1 MSSVK
6 RAKPFLKW
14 VGGKGQLLKQFDSIF
29 PKDFSGTY
37 YEPFVGGGAVL
48 FHLHPQ
54 KAVINDINTTLV
66 ETYRNIQTNSSKVI
80 KELKKL
86 QEELDKK
93 TVEERKEFY
102 YSIRN
107 KYNKLENKDFKKSI
121 YFLFFNKTAF
131 NGVYRENSKGGF
143 NVPIGAYKNPKILD
157 ENNILIVARSLRDIT
172 ILNSSYKTA
181 VKKAKK
187 GDFVYF
193 DPPYHPLSKTSS
205 FTTYSKD
212 NFSEKDQTELRDLFV
227 ELDKKGVLV
236 MLSNSNTDFIKKLY
250 KGYKQIPVS
259 ATRMVNSNSAK
270 RGSIQEIVVINY
282 QLHPPGA

>member
-1 MSSVK
+1 MCLLMSSSK

-14 VGGKGQLLKQFDSIF
+14 VGGKGQLLEQFDTIL
-29 PKDFSGTY
+29 PKKFSGTY
-37 YEPFVGGGAVL
+37 FEPFVGGGAVFFYL
-48 FHLHPQ
+48 NPK
-54 KAVINDINTTLV
+54 KAVINDINTTLT
-66 ETYRNIQTNSSKVI
+66 ETYKNLKTKTDEVI

-86 QEELDKK
+86 QKEFDKK

-102 YSIRN
+102 YSIRE
-107 KYNKLENKDFKKSI
+107 KYNKLDNKDFKKSI

-143 NVPIGAYKNPKILD
+143 NVPMGSYKNPKILD
-157 ENNILIVARSLRDIT
+157 EENIRTVAEELKQTTINNT
-172 ILNSSYKTA
+172 SYKDA

-205 FTTYSKD
+205 FTTYNKD
-212 NFSEKDQTELRDLFV
+212 NFSEKDQQELRDLFV

-250 KGYKQIPVS
+250 KEYKQIPVS
-259 ATRMVNSNSAK
+259 ATRMINSKSDK
-270 RGSIQEIVVINY
+270 RGKIQEVVIINY
-282 QLHPPGA
+282 